1 MLGSELTRR
10 WGGDG
15 LPYEPAE
22 AAPIDLTFHGSAGQS
37 FGAFV
42 PKGMVLRLEGDAND
56 YFGKGLSGGTLVLRP
71 ARTAKFVA
79 EENIIAGNVILYGA
93 TGGNAFIRGVVGER
107 FCVRNS
113 GATAVVEGVGDH
125 GCEYMTGGRAVI
137 LGPTGRNFAA
147 GMSGGFAFVLD
158 PDRSLFLRMNREMVD
173 LDVLDDEEDA
183 LWLRGVVTRHLEET
197 GSAVAERLLSKWWEN
212 VHQFTKILPKD
223 YKRVLEAQRDA
234 VERGVDV
241 DEAIMAAARG

>member
-1 MLGSELTRR
+1 
-10 WGGDG
+10 
-15 LPYEPAE
+15 
-22 AAPIDLTFHGSAGQS
+22 SA
-37 FGAFV
+37 
-42 PKGMVLRLEGDAND
+42 
-56 YFGKGLSGGTLVLRP
+56 T
-71 ARTAKFVA
+71 FVA

-93 TGGNAFIRGVVGER
+93 TGGYAFIRGLVGER

-147 GMSGGFAFVLD
+147 GMSGGFAFVFD
-158 PDRSLFLRMNREMVD
+158 PDRSLFLRVNREMVD
-173 LDVLDDEEDA
+173 LDVLDDDEDVD
-183 LWLRGVVTRHLEET
+183 WLRGVISTHLEVT
-197 GSAVAERLLSKWWEN
+197 GSPVAERLLSDWWKN
-212 VHQFTKILPKD
+212 VRQFTKIFPKD